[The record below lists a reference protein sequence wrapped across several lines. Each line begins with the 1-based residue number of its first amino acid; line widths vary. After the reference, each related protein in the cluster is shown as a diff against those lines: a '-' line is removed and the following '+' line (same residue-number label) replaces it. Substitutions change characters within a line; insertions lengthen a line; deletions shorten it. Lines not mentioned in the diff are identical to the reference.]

1 MSATAKPRLTGPAA
15 SANVSP
21 IMTRVLVI
29 DNYDSFTWNLVHLLG
44 PLATSVEVVRNDA
57 LTADEVL
64 ASPPDA
70 IVLSPGPCT
79 PNEAG
84 ICLDLVKRASP
95 GIPTFGVC
103 LGLQTIGQAFGGTV
117 SRAPLPMHGK
127 VSDVEHQGQAVFRG
141 INGPFRATR
150 YHSLIVDRETCPPDL
165 AVTAETPDGLIM
177 GLSHKTLP
185 IHGVQ
190 FHPESILSEHGAT
203 IMRNFFDLA
212 AAWNARRT
220 TTGETAASGQ

>member
-1 MSATAKPRLTGPAA
+1 
-15 SANVSP
+15 
-21 IMTRVLVI
+21 MTRVLVI

-44 PLATSVEVVRNDA
+44 PLATSVDVVRNDA
-57 LTADEVL
+57 ITTEEVL
-64 ASPPDA
+64 ASQPDA

-103 LGLQTIGQAFGGTV
+103 LGLQTIGQVFGGTV

-127 VSDVEHQGQAVFRG
+127 VSEVEHTGKAVFRG
-141 INGPFRATR
+141 INGSFKATR
-150 YHSLIVDRETCPPDL
+150 YHSLIVDHETCPEDL
-165 AVTAETPDGLIM
+165 LVTAETADGLVM
-177 GLSHKTLP
+177 GLSHRALP

-190 FHPESILSEHGAT
+190 FHPESILSEHGVT

-212 AAWNARRT
+212 AAWNTKRHIDAPA
-220 TTGETAASGQ
+220 GH